1 MLFLSCRKWI
11 EEPHDGQVIFFARF
25 AIVRPM
31 ISSLR
36 SLSVA
41 QLTSWAAG
49 IILATA
55 PLSRGQKRKEKTL
68 MPTPHSMF
76 FKMLSSKSRVQIL
89 KLLHEH
95 EDLTVEDLAT
105 HLGLTVPTV
114 SRHLQLLRMQG
125 LVTFNQDAQTR
136 YYEVNDKEIAE
147 RIAAFLQD
155 LEITL
160 PKA

>member
-1 MLFLSCRKWI
+1 M
-11 EEPHDGQVIFFARF
+11 
-25 AIVRPM
+25 
-31 ISSLR
+31 
-36 SLSVA
+36 
-41 QLTSWAAG
+41 T
-49 IILATA
+49 
-55 PLSRGQKRKEKTL
+55 
-68 MPTPHSMF
+68 TPHSMF

-95 EDLTVEDLAT
+95 EDLTVEGLAT

-136 YYEVNDKEIAE
+136 YYEVNDKEIAK
-147 RIAAFLQD
+147 RVAAFLQD

-160 PKA
+160 PNA